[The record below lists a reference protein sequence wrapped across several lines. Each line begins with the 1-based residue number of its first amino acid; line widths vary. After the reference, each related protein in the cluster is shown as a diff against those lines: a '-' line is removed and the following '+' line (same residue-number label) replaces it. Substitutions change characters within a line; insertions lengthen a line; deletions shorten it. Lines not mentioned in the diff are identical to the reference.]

1 MPEPTPPTPPTP
13 PTRPT
18 RPTSRSDDH
27 PHRPATAG
35 PASGGHAAPTT
46 EPGPGST
53 GAATTGL
60 PRWDPWSIGPA
71 DERGLAAAEEA
82 VLADLDRLRARYDAA
97 GVGGGPA
104 RDADA
109 DDQRAVAEVL
119 DATNAVLADV
129 RALAAHL
136 HARVSIDAGDDDAA
150 GRQSAL
156 QTRLADLARLTTRL
170 DAWLAS
176 LGGEAL
182 ADPAT
187 DPPATVAEHAFAL
200 RRAAEQAAH
209 QLSPAEEDL
218 VADLRLS
225 GSVAWAR
232 LHREVTAGLT
242 ATVAGPD
249 GDEVLPM
256 SVVRGRATHP
266 DPAVRR
272 AAYEAELVAWP
283 TVAVPLAAALNGAKG
298 ETGVLNR
305 RRGWPDDLAPALA
318 ANHVDAAVLDAM
330 TGAVVDALP
339 AFRAHLRTKAAALG
353 HPAGAGLPWWDL
365 LAPVGSGP
373 ASVEWGEAVA
383 RVRTT
388 FAGYAPDLGRLADQA
403 VTDGWIDA
411 EPRAGKVGG
420 AFCLPV
426 RGEESRVLVN
436 FHGSLDGVQTL
447 AHELGHAYHN
457 RVLGPRTPLQRRT
470 PMALAETASIFCET
484 LVVEAGLATA
494 DDDERLALLTT
505 DLQGSVMVVV
515 DIHSRFLFEQALCER
530 RRART
535 LSVTEL
541 CDLMLDAQERAYGDG
556 IDPDHRHPWMWAVK
570 GHYFTPFYNWPYT
583 YGLLFGLGLYA
594 RFHDDPEQFR
604 TGYDDLLS
612 RTGMA
617 DAATLAAG
625 FGIDPRDPAFWASSL
640 TVITDRMDAFAA
652 LARHASNPA

>member
-1 MPEPTPPTPPTP
+1 MGPVSEPTSPST
-13 PTRPT
+13 
-18 RPTSRSDDH
+18 
-27 PHRPATAG
+27 TAG
-35 PASGGHAAPTT
+35 PTNPTSPAATSSTATT
-46 EPGPGST
+46 TGPPSRSAGPGD
-53 GAATTGL
+53 ATADL
-60 PRWDPWSIGPA
+60 PRWDPWTIGPG
-71 DERGLAAAEEA
+71 DERALAAAEEA
-82 VLADLDRLRARYDAA
+82 VLADLDRLGARYDAV
-97 GVGGGPA
+97 GVAGGPP
-104 RDADA
+104 REPDAA
-109 DDQRAVAEVL
+109 DREAVAEVL

-136 HARVSIDAGDDDAA
+136 HARVSVDAGDDDAA

-156 QTRLADLARLTTRL
+156 QTRLADLTRLTTRL

-182 ADPAT
+182 ADPTA
-187 DPPATVAEHAFAL
+187 DPPLVVAEHAFAL

-209 QLSPAEEDL
+209 HLSPAEEDL

-256 SVVRGRATHP
+256 SVVRGRATHA

-272 AAYEAELVAWP
+272 AAYDAELATWP

-298 ETGVLNR
+298 EAGVLNQ

-318 ANHVDAAVLDAM
+318 VNHVDREVLDAM
-330 TGAVVDALP
+330 TDAVVEALP
-339 AFRAHLRTKAAALG
+339 TFRAHLRTKAAALG
-353 HPAGAGLPWWDL
+353 HPEGAGLPWWDL
-365 LAPVGSGP
+365 LAPVGTG
-373 ASVEWGEAVA
+373 AAAVDWGEAVD

-388 FAGYAPDLGRLADQA
+388 FAGYAPDLGRLADRA
-403 VTDGWIDA
+403 VADGWIDA
-411 EPRAGKVGG
+411 APRAGKVGG

-426 RGEESRVLVN
+426 RGDESRVLVN
-436 FHGSLDGVQTL
+436 FDGSLDGVQTL

-457 RVLGPRTPLQRRT
+457 RVLGHRTPLQRRT

-494 DDDERLALLTT
+494 DDAARLALLTT

-535 LSVTEL
+535 LSVAEL
-541 CDLMLDAQERAYGDG
+541 CDLMLETQERAYGDG
-556 IDPDHRHPWMWAVK
+556 LDARHRHPWMWAVK

-583 YGLLFGLGLYA
+583 YGLLFGLGLFA
-594 RFHDDPEQFR
+594 RFRDDPDRFR
-604 TGYDDLLS
+604 AGYDDLLS

-617 DAATLAAG
+617 DAVTLAGG

-640 TVITDRMDAFAA
+640 AVITARMDAFAA
-652 LARHASNPA
+652 LARRPSSPA